1 MPKRYTAKDLI
12 RMVEKEGWTL
22 VRAKG
27 SHQIFEHSEK
37 QGVIVIPNHKGTLPV
52 GTANSILKQ
61 AGVCD
66 D

>member
-1 MPKRYTAKDLI
+1 
-12 RMVEKEGWTL
+12 MVEKEGWTL